1 MSAKTG
7 IISAVLSVLPLLLC
21 GGSDR
26 LQQENQQLRSRI
38 IALESELA
46 AIRQWLGGMTVD
58 PLDISAG
65 AREKRALL
73 ALKEFSRR
81 GNALV
86 LESAAVADEFRQ
98 VIAALPAGP
107 ARKAQLQ
114 LQIDA
119 LENAARKFSAL
130 SIPGN
135 DTIRSCRVLAVNR
148 ELRVA
153 VISAGSSE
161 GVVPGMVFHPSG
173 RENIRL
179 RVISV
184 RYEGALAEITI
195 YNADGT
201 VYGTAS
207 DSIESCCARSSGDLF
222 VALMKFADSARKHLY
237 NK

>member
-1 MSAKTG
+1 M
-7 IISAVLSVLPLLLC
+7 LC
-21 GGSDR
+21 GGSDT
-26 LQQENQQLRSRI
+26 LLQENQQLRSRI

-46 AIRQWLGGMTVD
+46 AIRQWLGGMAVD
-58 PLDISAG
+58 PLDVSAG

-86 LESAAVADEFRQ
+86 LESAAVADEFRR

-135 DTIRSCRVLAVNR
+135 DTIQSCRVLAVNR

-153 VISAGSSE
+153 VISAGSNE
-161 GVVPGMVFHPSG
+161 GVVPGMVFHPAGSKS
-173 RENIRL
+173 IRL
-179 RVISV
+179 RVTAV
-184 RYEGALAEITI
+184 RYEGALAEII
-195 YNADGT
+195 
-201 VYGTAS
+201 
-207 DSIESCCARSSGDLF
+207 SGDLSGI
-222 VALMKFADSARKHLY
+222 VPGMSVTAVTERK
-237 NK
+237 